1 MNFEIHCVCNLKNK
15 TVIILMGSLES
26 DYLTVPGQ
34 CFACIS
40 FVGPDQPQ
48 KNEKLGM
55 KIRGCFATRDEAASH
70 AKRLQKE
77 DALVDI
83 YVVDMYKWLLIPP
96 DRDQIEDVHYQNE
109 KLEEIMTK
117 YRANQSA
124 AASMFE
130 KRKRDM
136 MAKPIDGSETPYIEP
151 GDENSKFYNKPDVP
165 PIPHPADLLD
175 DLKKEFP
182 EASMEELVA
191 KADIRVAAEVLKRK
205 AAAEAEEKEAADRA
219 AATREPII
227 EEEEVPDAA

>member
-1 MNFEIHCVCNLKNK
+1 MA
-15 TVIILMGSLES
+15 SLEQ

-34 CFACIS
+34 LFACVS
-40 FVGPDQPQ
+40 FVGPDLPQ

-55 KIRGCFATRDEAASH
+55 KIRGAFATKDEAASH

-96 DRDQIEDVHYQNE
+96 DRLQIDDVHYQNE

-117 YRANQSA
+117 YRENQAQA
-124 AASMFE
+124 AAMFE

-136 MAKPIDGSETPYIEP
+136 MAKPNDGEFPYIDP
-151 GDENSKFYNKPDVP
+151 ADENSKYYTKPDVP
-165 PIPHPADLLD
+165 PIPHPAELLD

-182 EASMEELVA
+182 DLDTRDLVKIADERVA
-191 KADIRVAAEVLKRK
+191 KVIEERRKQTDAEFEAAENKDV
-205 AAAEAEEKEAADRA
+205 A
-219 AATREPII
+219 
-227 EEEEVPDAA
+227 

>member
-1 MNFEIHCVCNLKNK
+1 
-15 TVIILMGSLES
+15 MGSLEQ

-34 CFACIS
+34 LYACIS

-55 KIRGCFATRDEAASH
+55 KIRGCFASRDEAASH

-96 DRDQIEDVHYQNE
+96 DRDKIEDVHYANE

-117 YRANQSA
+117 YRENQSQA
-124 AASMFE
+124 AAMFE

-136 MAKPIDGSETPYIEP
+136 VAKPLDGPYPYIDP
-151 GDENSKFYNKPDVP
+151 SDENSKFYSRPDVP
-165 PIPHPADLLD
+165 PIPHPAEIFEKLTGEFPTKD
-175 DLKKEFP
+175 DEVLRRMADAEVALEVARRKKETEDRLAAAAALEP
-182 EASMEELVA
+182 VTEE
-191 KADIRVAAEVLKRK
+191 AAEEDQRP
-205 AAAEAEEKEAADRA
+205 APAHSDPE
-219 AATREPII
+219 I
-227 EEEEVPDAA
+227 VPLGA

>member
-1 MNFEIHCVCNLKNK
+1 
-15 TVIILMGSLES
+15 MGSLEQ

-34 CFACIS
+34 YFACIS
-40 FVGPDQPQ
+40 FVGPDLPQ
-48 KNEKLGM
+48 KNEKLGL

-96 DRDQIEDVHYQNE
+96 TREDIEDVHYQND
-109 KLEEIMTK
+109 KLEEIMSK

-124 AASMFE
+124 ASAMFE

-136 MAKPIDGSETPYIEP
+136 MAKPQGGEFPYIEP
-151 GDENSKFYNKPDVP
+151 GDENSKFYTKPDVP
-165 PIPHPADLLD
+165 PIPHPADLLE

-182 EASMEELVA
+182 EARIEELVA
-191 KADIRVAAEVLKRK
+191 KADLRVAAEVLRRK
-205 AAAEAEEKEAADRA
+205 EEAGPEPEVKEDP
-219 AATREPII
+219 EP
-227 EEEEVPDAA
+227 VA

>member
-1 MNFEIHCVCNLKNK
+1 
-15 TVIILMGSLES
+15 MGSLEQ

-34 CFACIS
+34 LFACIS

-96 DRDQIEDVHYQNE
+96 DRDQINDVHYQND
-109 KLEEIMTK
+109 KLEEIMSK
-117 YRANQSA
+117 YRENQSQA
-124 AASMFE
+124 AAMFE

-136 MAKPIDGSETPYIEP
+136 TAKPLAGSDTPYIEP
-151 GDENSKFYNKPDVP
+151 GDENSKFYTKPDVP
-165 PIPHPADLLD
+165 PIPHPADLID

-182 EASMEELVA
+182 DMEMPELV
-191 KADIRVAAEVLKRK
+191 KLADERVGAEIARRK
-205 AAAEAEEKEAADRA
+205 ALEEAQATIPEGDETAEATA
-219 AATREPII
+219 
-227 EEEEVPDAA
+227 

>member
-1 MNFEIHCVCNLKNK
+1 
-15 TVIILMGSLES
+15 MGSLEQ

-34 CFACIS
+34 YFACVS
-40 FVGPDQPQ
+40 FVGPEQPQ

-55 KIRGCFATRDEAASH
+55 KIRGCFSTRDEAASH

-124 AASMFE
+124 ASSMFE

-136 MAKPIDGSETPYIEP
+136 MAKPQPGEFPYIDP
-151 GDENSKFYNKPDVP
+151 SDENSKFYNKPDVP
-165 PIPHPADLLD
+165 PIPHPAEIVEELR
-175 DLKKEFP
+175 KEFP
-182 EASMEELVA
+182 DKTVAELVA
-191 KADIRVAAEVLKRK
+191 MADERMTKILEERKLPAVEMTMGDDDVPETPAA
-205 AAAEAEEKEAADRA
+205 
-219 AATREPII
+219 
-227 EEEEVPDAA
+227 

>member
-1 MNFEIHCVCNLKNK
+1 
-15 TVIILMGSLES
+15 MGTLEQ

-34 CFACIS
+34 LFACIS

-55 KIRGCFATRDEAASH
+55 KIRGCFPSRDEAANH

-109 KLEEIMTK
+109 KLEEIMQK
-117 YRANQSA
+117 YRQNQSA
-124 AASMFE
+124 AAAMFE

-136 MAKPIDGSETPYIEP
+136 LAQPQPGPYPYIDP
-151 GDENSKFYNKPDVP
+151 ADENSKFYNKPDVP
-165 PIPHPADLLD
+165 PIPHPADIVEELR
-175 DLKKEFP
+175 KEFP
-182 EASMEELVA
+182 DKVLAELIKMADEKVA
-191 KADIRVAAEVLKRK
+191 K
-205 AAAEAEEKEAADRA
+205 
-219 AATREPII
+219 II
-227 EEEEVPDAA
+227 EERKMPAVSVIVEENEAGDDDVPSAPV